1 MITCVAPL
9 WERARSASRRALSL
23 LGVFV
28 AAKGALVALRLV
40 DGGDALFATPLVAL
54 VLLYQDAS
62 IVLAWAFLDVTVLCI
77 FAGHERAVNRVG
89 WIVYALATLYVAV
102 NVPIARVFSTP
113 LTYSMLGATGGALLD
128 SIRAYVSV
136 ANCLATAA
144 VVVVGALAPR
154 AVAGGISKRRMAAS
168 AVALLVA
175 ALGGA
180 LLAPRIE
187 TLGLHRNA
195 LLTVAFT
202 TSARLGAAS
211 RPPAP
216 TENPSLPSEGR
227 GLDLSHLKGAARG
240 RNVMWIIL
248 ESTGAS
254 YLGSYG
260 AQPDP
265 TPKLSALAEHAIIF
279 DHAYCA
285 YPESIKGLFSMLCAS
300 HPVPYL
306 HVSEYV
312 AGKRA
317 CSSVADVLRQAGYR
331 TGFFHSGR
339 FRYLGMQGILDQRG
353 FSELHD
359 AESIGGAYASS
370 FGTDD
375 ASTAERVLE
384 FVDSV
389 PEGQP
394 FFAVYSPIAG
404 HHPYRTP
411 GPRQEPF
418 AGATEFDHY
427 RNDLFTGD
435 LALGRILDGM
445 RKRGLFE
452 RTLFMIVG
460 DHGEAFAQHPGNF
473 AHTLYLYEENVRV
486 PFIVAAPGLLVR
498 RVHAPQLVSLVDLA
512 PTTLSLLG
520 LSVPTGYQGRS
531 ALDPGAGMAI
541 FFTDHDLLKAG
552 LRHGRFK
559 FIHEQE
565 HARQRLYDLAADP
578 GEHRNLAAADPA
590 RVELYRGFLLR
601 WLRDNR

>member
-1 MITCVAPL
+1 MVPP
-9 WERARSASRRALSL
+9 WERARTASRRALSL
-23 LGVFV
+23 FVVFS
-28 AAKGALVALRLV
+28 AAKAALLALRIV
-40 DGGDALFATPLVAL
+40 DGGGTLLATPLAPL

-62 IVLAWAFLDVTVLCI
+62 IALGWAVLDFAALCV
-77 FAGHERAVNRVG
+77 FTAHERAVKRIG
-89 WIVYALATLYVAV
+89 WIAYALAALYVAV

-113 LTYSMLGATGGALLD
+113 LTHSMLGATGGALLD
-128 SIRAYVSV
+128 SISAYVSL
-136 ANCLATAA
+136 ANVLASAA
-144 VVVVGALAPR
+144 VVAVAALAPR
-154 AVAGGISKRRMAAS
+154 AFAAEISARQMAAG
-168 AVALLVA
+168 ALALFVA

-180 LLAPRIE
+180 LLAPRVE

-195 LLTVAFT
+195 LLTLAFT
-202 TSARLGAAS
+202 TGARFGTVS
-211 RPPAP
+211 GPATDP
-216 TENPSLPSEGR
+216 ESPGLPAEGS
-227 GLDLSHLKGAARG
+227 GLDLSHLVGAARG
-240 RNVMWIIL
+240 RNVLWIIL
-248 ESTGAS
+248 ESTGAG

-260 AQPDP
+260 ARPDP
-265 TPKLSALAEHAIIF
+265 TPKLSALAEHAVVF

-312 AGKRA
+312 SGKRG
-317 CSSVADVLRQAGYR
+317 CSSVAEVLRQAGYR

-375 ASTAERVLE
+375 ASTAQRVLE
-384 FVDSV
+384 FVDRV
-389 PEGQP
+389 PRGQR

-418 AGATEFDHY
+418 AGTSEFDHY

-435 LALGRILDGM
+435 LALARILDGL
-445 RKRGLFE
+445 RSRGLFE
-452 RTLFMIVG
+452 QTLFMVVG

-486 PFIVAAPGLLVR
+486 PFIVAAPGLFPK

-520 LSVPTGYQGRS
+520 LSAPTSYQGRS
-531 ALDPGAGMAI
+531 ALGPDAGTAI

-565 HARQRLYDLAADP
+565 HARLRLYDLAVDP
-578 GEHRNLAAADPA
+578 VERKNLATTEPA
-590 RVELYRGFLLR
+590 RAEMYRNFLQR
-601 WLRDNR
+601 WLRKQR

>member
-1 MITCVAPL
+1 MACC
-9 WERARSASRRALSL
+9 RALSL
-23 LGVFV
+23 FAVFC
-28 AAKGALVALRLV
+28 AAKAALLVFWIADGGEALFGTPLAALVV
-40 DGGDALFATPLVAL
+40 
-54 VLLYQDAS
+54 LYQDAGV
-62 IVLAWAFLDVTVLCI
+62 VLAWAMLDVAALGA
-77 FAGHERAVNRVG
+77 FPRQQQAVNRVG
-89 WIVYALATLYVAV
+89 WIAYSLAIPYVAI

-113 LTYSMLGATGGALLD
+113 LTYSMVGATGGALLD
-128 SIRAYVSV
+128 SIGSYVSL
-136 ANCLATAA
+136 ANALAILA
-144 VVVVGALAPR
+144 VVLVAALAPR
-154 AVAGGISKRRMAAS
+154 AFTRATSSRSMAFS
-168 AVALLVA
+168 ALGLLVA
-175 ALGGA
+175 AIGGA

-195 LLTVAFT
+195 LLTLAFT
-202 TSARLGAAS
+202 TGARLTPARAPRAAAEIAGL
-211 RPPAP
+211 PFEGPA
-216 TENPSLPSEGR
+216 
-227 GLDLSHLKGAARG
+227 LDLSHLTGAARG
-240 RNVMWIIL
+240 RNVLWIIL
-248 ESTGAS
+248 ESTGAG

-260 AQPDP
+260 AKPDP

-285 YPESIKGLFSMLCAS
+285 YPESIKGLFSMLCGS

-312 AGKRA
+312 SGKRA
-317 CSSVADVLRQAGYR
+317 CSSLAEALRRAGYR

-339 FRYLGMQGILDQRG
+339 FRYLGMQGVLEQRG

-375 ASTAERVLE
+375 ASTADRVLE

-389 PEGQP
+389 PKHQP

-404 HHPYRTP
+404 HHPYRAP

-418 AGATEFDHY
+418 GGKSEFDHY
-427 RNDLFTGD
+427 RNDLYTGD
-435 LALGRILDGM
+435 LALGRIVEGIQS
-445 RKRGLFE
+445 RGLFE

-486 PFIVAAPGLLVR
+486 PFIVAAPGLLLN

-520 LSVPTGYQGRS
+520 LSVPDTYQGRS
-531 ALDPGAGMAI
+531 ALEPGAGMAI

-565 HARQRLYDLAADP
+565 HARLRLYDLAADP
-578 GEHRNLAAADPA
+578 AERHNLAASEPE
-590 RVELYRGFLLR
+590 RVELYRHWLLR
-601 WLRDNR
+601 WLQEHR

>member
-1 MITCVAPL
+1 L
-9 WERARSASRRALSL
+9 
-23 LGVFV
+23 
-28 AAKGALVALRLV
+28 
-40 DGGDALFATPLVAL
+40 
-54 VLLYQDAS
+54 
-62 IVLAWAFLDVTVLCI
+62 
-77 FAGHERAVNRVG
+77 
-89 WIVYALATLYVAV
+89 
-102 NVPIARVFSTP
+102 
-113 LTYSMLGATGGALLD
+113 
-128 SIRAYVSV
+128 
-136 ANCLATAA
+136 
-144 VVVVGALAPR
+144 
-154 AVAGGISKRRMAAS
+154 
-168 AVALLVA
+168 
-175 ALGGA
+175 
-180 LLAPRIE
+180 
-187 TLGLHRNA
+187 
-195 LLTVAFT
+195 
-202 TSARLGAAS
+202 
-211 RPPAP
+211 PA
-216 TENPSLPSEGR
+216 EGS
-227 GLDLSHLKGAARG
+227 GLDLSHLVGAARG
-240 RNVMWIIL
+240 RNVLWIIL
-248 ESTGAS
+248 ESTGAG

-260 AQPDP
+260 ARPDP
-265 TPKLSALAEHAIIF
+265 TPQLSALAEQAVVF

-312 AGKRA
+312 SGKRA
-317 CSSVADVLRQAGYR
+317 CRSVAQVLRQAGYR

-375 ASTAERVLE
+375 ASTAQRVLE
-384 FVDSV
+384 FVERV

-418 AGATEFDHY
+418 AGNTEFDHY

-435 LALGRILDGM
+435 LALGRILDGL
-445 RKRGLFE
+445 RSRGLFE
-452 RTLFMIVG
+452 RTLFMVVG

-486 PFIVAAPGLLVR
+486 PFIVAAPGLFPK
-498 RVHAPQLVSLVDLA
+498 RVQAPQLVSLVDLA

-520 LSVPTGYQGRS
+520 LSVPTSYQGRS
-531 ALDPGAGMAI
+531 GLDPDAGTAI

-565 HARQRLYDLAADP
+565 HARVRLYDLVADP
-578 GEHRNLAAADPA
+578 AERRNLATAEPA
-590 RVELYRGFLLR
+590 RAEMYRNFLLR
-601 WLRDNR
+601 WLEEQR

>member
-1 MITCVAPL
+1 LFV
-9 WERARSASRRALSL
+9 
-23 LGVFV
+23 VFV
-28 AAKGALVALRLV
+28 AAKAALMALRLA
-40 DGGDALFATPLVAL
+40 DGGEPPFATPAAAL
-54 VLLYQDAS
+54 VLVYQDAS
-62 IVLAWAFLDVTVLCI
+62 VALAWAVLDVTALCV
-77 FAGHERAVNRVG
+77 FTAHERAVKRSG
-89 WIVYALATLYVAV
+89 WTLYGLATLYVAI

-113 LTYSMLGATGGALLD
+113 LTHSMLGATDGALLD
-128 SIRAYVSV
+128 SISAYVSA
-136 ANCLATAA
+136 ANGLAVLA
-144 VVVVGALAPR
+144 VVVVGALVPR
-154 AVAGGISKRRMAAS
+154 ALLAGGATRRTAGS
-168 AVALLVA
+168 APALLVA

-180 LLAPRIE
+180 LLAPRVE

-195 LLTVAFT
+195 LLTLAL
-202 TSARLGAAS
+202 TSGARLGATGPRTAGEM
-211 RPPAP
+211 PGLPA
-216 TENPSLPSEGR
+216 EGR
-227 GLDLSHLKGAARG
+227 ALDLSHLRGAARG
-240 RNVMWIIL
+240 RNVLWIIL

-260 AQPDP
+260 ARPDP
-265 TPKLSALAEHAIIF
+265 TPKLSALAEHAVIF

-285 YPESIKGLFSMLCAS
+285 YPESIKGLFSMLCAA

-306 HVSEYV
+306 HVSEY
-312 AGKRA
+312 ASGKRE
-317 CSSVADVLRQAGYR
+317 CSSVAEVLQRAGYR

-384 FVDSV
+384 FVDRV

-435 LALGRILDGM
+435 LALGRIVDGI
-445 RKRGLFE
+445 RHRGLLE

-486 PFIVAAPGLLVR
+486 PFIVAAPGLFPQTVR
-498 RVHAPQLVSLVDLA
+498 APQLVSLVDLA

-520 LSVPTGYQGRS
+520 LSPPKSYQGRS
-531 ALDPGAGMAI
+531 GLDPVPGMAV
-541 FFTDHDLLKAG
+541 FFTDHDLLKVG

-559 FIHEQE
+559 LIHEQE
-565 HARQRLYDLAADP
+565 HDRVRLYDLASDP
-578 GEHRNLAAADPA
+578 AERRNLATSDPA
-590 RVELYRGFLLR
+590 RAELYRNWLLR
-601 WLRDNR
+601 WLQDER